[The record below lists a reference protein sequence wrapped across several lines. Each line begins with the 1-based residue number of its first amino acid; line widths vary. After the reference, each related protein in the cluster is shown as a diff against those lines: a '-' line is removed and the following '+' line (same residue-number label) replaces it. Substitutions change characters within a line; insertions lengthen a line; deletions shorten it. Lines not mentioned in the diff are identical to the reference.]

1 MNMIFAIW
9 KVGQPQ
15 TYKGITI
22 DNIVIPTTGDLVK
35 DIETLGV
42 VVTQLPDNSGI
53 LDRVSRL
60 KGPLPEKHISY

>member
-22 DNIVIPTTGDLVK
+22 DNIVIPTTRGLSKGHRDARRSS
-35 DIETLGV
+35 DT
-42 VVTQLPDNSGI
+42 VT
-53 LDRVSRL
+53 R
-60 KGPLPEKHISY
+60 